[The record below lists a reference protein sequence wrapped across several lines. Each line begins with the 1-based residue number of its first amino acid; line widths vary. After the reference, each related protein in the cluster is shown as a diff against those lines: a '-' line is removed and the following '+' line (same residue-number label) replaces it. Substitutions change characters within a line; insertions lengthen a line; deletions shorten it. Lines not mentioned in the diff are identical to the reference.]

1 MRVLHVITGLK
12 VGGAE
17 LQLYELVRRSRHE
30 CEVAALYNA
39 GEVAEMISD
48 AGVTVHDLGMS
59 SNTELSALWRLRSL
73 MRARRFD
80 AVHTHLYR
88 SCVYGRLAARL
99 AGVPVIVGTEH
110 SIGETHLE
118 RRRMSTGVRLLYLA
132 TDRCAQTTI
141 AVSETVAQRL
151 RQWGVPGG
159 KTRVIPNG
167 IDFDRV
173 AFDQQARSHTREEL
187 GLSEHH
193 RVVGVLGRLDPNKRF
208 DLLIEAAAPLLDEST
223 RLLLVGDGPE
233 RQRLEGIARE
243 HGVADRVV
251 FAGQRSDVAAVL
263 SAFDLFVACSK
274 QETFGLSVL
283 EALANGLIALYTT
296 CPALEG
302 VDTDRAVE
310 VPGEQEGMRA
320 ALRKE
325 LDAARPRA
333 QVPRLRELYGMEAV
347 TERIDAL
354 YERLLANRGEPLGQ
368 GDAETA
374 QAARTAG
381 GPVTG
386 QGVHG

>member
-1 MRVLHVITGLK
+1 M
-12 VGGAE
+12 
-17 LQLYELVRRSRHE
+17 RRSRHE

-39 GEVAEMISD
+39 GEVAEMISGT
-48 AGVTVHDLGMS
+48 GVTVHDLGMS
-59 SNTELSALWRLRSL
+59 SNTELSALGRLRSL
-73 MRARRFD
+73 IRARRFD

-88 SCVYGRLAARL
+88 SCVYGRLAAWS
-99 AGVPVIVGTEH
+99 AGVPVIVATEH

-132 TDRCAQTTI
+132 TDRCAHTTI

-159 KTRVIPNG
+159 KIRVVPNG

-173 AFDQQARSHTREEL
+173 AFDPAARSRTREEL

-208 DLLIEAAAPLLDEST
+208 DLLVEAAAPLLDENT

-283 EALANGLIALYTT
+283 EALANGLVALYTT
-296 CPALEG
+296 CPALNG

-310 VPGEQEGMRA
+310 VPGEPEGLRA
-320 ALRKE
+320 ALRTE
-325 LDAARPRA
+325 LDAARTRA

-347 TERIDAL
+347 TERIDGL
-354 YERLLANRGEPLGQ
+354 YERLLANRKEPLGR
-368 GDAETA
+368 GTAETA
-374 QAARTAG
+374 ETAA